1 MKKSLNAWTVEKG
14 NDFDE
19 TFDKLERAGFHA
31 VELNVD
37 RDGAHALTM
46 DTTKGELKQIKKKA
60 AARGIEISGIST
72 SLTAGMLGKS
82 DGGSREYMKKLL
94 RKQISCAAE
103 LEAGAILTVPG
114 ADVYRVPL
122 GDSFDATVSLFD
134 ELGKEIEESGVLV
147 GLENVWNGYF
157 TSPFD
162 MTRMIDRIGNKC
174 VGAYFDAGNVIA
186 FSNPV
191 RWIEVLAGRI
201 VRVHIKGYKRNGGF
215 NSGGSWCDL
224 ADASVDWKEIRDA
237 FIKVG
242 YDSYITGEVSPAK
255 SYENIEDFYRE
266 VSGKIDAI
274 IG

>member
-82 DGGSREYMKKLL
+82 DDGSREYMKKLL

-134 ELGKEIEESGVLV
+134 EMGKEIEESGVLV

-191 RWIEVLAGRI
+191 RWIEVLGSRI

-215 NSGGSWCDL
+215 NSSGSWCDL